1 MFENKM
7 TRNEMIRWLGDAI
20 RVETEKPFENIDCDF
35 VDECGKLLDTLM
47 GTTALTEQEIREKV
61 EKLQKK
67 TASSMHRIPKRP
79 FRILIA
85 AAIVL
90 TMGIAVMAVP
100 FTRQYIVA
108 ALHLD
113 AGESSMIDGIT
124 CLYNGTEK
132 NYPTAEALMESE
144 GIHFSLP
151 RTTSD
156 RYAIQK
162 IVCVG
167 DTNIVVLQLADTSIF
182 YEIWLGDSEID
193 AYAADTTEYHFG
205 AFATYVNTAETSG
218 ITTYYSYTRIG
229 DDIHCI
235 ASHQLEDIE
244 YLIVCVE

>member
-1 MFENKM
+1 MQFSC
-7 TRNEMIRWLGDAI
+7 IFGY
-20 RVETEKPFENIDCDF
+20 
-35 VDECGKLLDTLM
+35 KLKKEFKVFRTLAM
-47 GTTALTEQEIREKV
+47 ERIVTA
-61 EKLQKK
+61 KK
-67 TASSMHRIPKRP
+67 TASSRYRIPKRP

-167 DTNIVVLQLADTSIF
+167 DTNIVVLQLADTSI
-182 YEIWLGDSEID
+182 S
-193 AYAADTTEYHFG
+193 
-205 AFATYVNTAETSG
+205 
-218 ITTYYSYTRIG
+218 
-229 DDIHCI
+229 
-235 ASHQLEDIE
+235 
-244 YLIVCVE
+244 